1 MIPPEEINESPSE
14 QEPEKEELPSTTTET
29 TTATDT
35 EVTLQLGD
43 IISIEDPSDEN
54 TNNQQFFIKY
64 VDPSKVKL
72 VNIKTNDVLVLPIHE
87 NKIIGDGT
95 ITRIRLLYR
104 NQYPEYTKQNNL
116 SIHDW
121 LKIIFHDKLI
131 IAQIVQVEGD
141 MVELR
146 QYPDNTPLFINFNY
160 HGIPEELGI
169 VAIEMVE
176 DPTTRRR
183 LTTSSGE
190 DSSLSEILSE
200 EKEDH
205 RKSMNRLVEATDK
218 ITFGNENRVKSES
231 ESNTHKLFDMESLRL
246 ELINDLLSKTGER
259 NLNNINKTVDN
270 IIQLTEEYTVVD
282 EYGNIKGP
290 RQFGFNYKPLIP
302 FFKHFQ
308 TKLPWILPVVINKKI
323 RMTEESTDTPNETNI
338 YDWVRRMKQWEQ
350 SYRENPQMGAGFT
363 NKYKTYV
370 SDMNSQLVPFFQP
383 DKNSSSV
390 SLLNTQ
396 DIYTTT
402 AAYDINTIYSKDV
415 TDKYDTLD
423 FPALSTV
430 YTSGVDPDPMVIN
443 SIIALPK
450 PVIQFSRS
458 VLRGTDQLVR
468 SNLNM
473 GSASYSEILKHVKLN
488 EVVIDVNDISKVDH
502 TTLLNNNK
510 VNHYTLRNDNV
521 NQGEVLDDKVKYDNY
536 VKFLNKMVPNLSD
549 LLEAMK
555 STSEGLLSLLSI
567 SKYLEPFLINENT
580 ITYTQ
585 SKLMKAFVQK
595 EIAQYSENFRANQT
609 AVKQIKDC
617 QETPR
622 LLNDFSLIQTL
633 AISQRQEILN
643 SYHIDDLK
651 GKIFSN
657 SELYLSLLGSDAG
670 VLFFDSLSK
679 ESVGL
684 LSDGFQ
690 TTIQED
696 LLNNPLSAE
705 VANNACQ
712 TIVLAKQY
720 SKLEDLVND
729 NQTDKIYFDSAYDNT
744 NYGFLSDYESERAS
758 KSESEFKAF
767 LTKEIGEK
775 LGITEPAAIEYLIQ
789 TLMSGRKLVLNGQYA
804 KLIPNLGPSV
814 RSKVTYYVR
823 KNNKWTLDK
832 SPNLS
837 QLVMDADSM
846 CNLQSSCIENSKDE
860 CVSTQSNKKELQAQL
875 LKQMSDEFDKK
886 YQMAND
892 ALRLKLA
899 FDYSNSLSTLPLKQN
914 IARNQKLKYNAEK
927 YKLAVS
933 IQRER
938 ESNIALSSARLLETS
953 PFAGILRGILNNQD
967 EFTRNQNIVEFTRK
981 FTRPPQSTENMAYLY
996 CKDSNLPLFPTCVY
1010 EVAMNYMEFLD
1021 NPEHYNKSVIELIK
1035 LLKGKLSEED
1045 ENFIVDP
1052 NTGWRLY
1059 PSSYLLETHV
1069 ELLLKDDEEEPE
1081 QEELGEE
1088 EEEQELGS
1096 YTIDLNDDLNI
1107 ITSNTIDWLCHA
1119 AHITN
1124 FKHEQKEMAIKI
1136 VSDRTNFKHNLLSKN
1151 LLFIILGA
1159 FLIAVQTSIPSIKTE
1174 KTFPGCESSFSG
1186 YPLEQVDTTNVS
1198 GLKYVSCIAVKS
1210 AEHHRN
1216 KLLWNAL
1223 RVKHNNKY
1231 TNKIMSDWDVQ
1242 GLIKAEI
1249 EQFKKTAIVRNK
1261 INKKIRYNIL
1271 NAQKQIKRPIKPEL
1285 GILPPQGMI
1294 KLHGISNVSSEI
1306 RKDVS
1311 MRPEIIFVMKSK
1323 IQLFSLA
1330 IQETIQNVLN
1340 THTSRLYADEYFDKQ
1355 TTDTI
1360 RTYNSVVADLS
1371 EHLNQLKTIVT
1382 ASTLFD
1388 KPKLYPPTWNY
1399 SSDLSQ
1405 MTIYTAFVHFC
1416 HFRTDVSLSEELNMF
1431 CGNKPADITRKNTT
1445 LEIIQKMKAVN
1456 PNFDKYNID
1465 KLQRLLIHIGRQ
1477 YMYNVFDTS
1486 IITVTVKEEE
1496 NAEEPEEM
1504 DPHKKQE
1511 EEQELAIEAKTQ
1523 DKIIPFLYNM
1533 TKSSGKEEATTDLFH
1548 FLYFQIPEL
1557 INKISDF
1564 METTD
1569 NTKQYR
1575 VQNLKNLLFFNPP
1588 GTKISEDNLHK
1599 MAYFLRAAI
1608 DNIAGTYVNRILKS
1622 YCYVTTSGLS
1632 FVNEYCSK
1640 LNPFYGMDDLKQL
1653 ILSKI
1658 FKRCEY
1664 LINLKNKAYCY
1675 SELRLKQLPICLL
1688 LNQYYFLKVMEMYI
1702 IVFHEQHAL
1711 TADSKR
1717 ELNKTELV
1725 DLLKTFLVMTEADK
1739 SEVFFKTRNKN
1750 NLDVLETEILKSE
1763 KNNSQRANLSKR
1775 KFIFKYKEEKER
1787 ETLSGSSS
1795 DSDSDSSS
1803 GSSSSSSSGSSSGSS
1818 SDSDS
1823 GSDSDF

>member
-1 MIPPEEINESPSE
+1 MIPPEEINESSPPNSE
-14 QEPEKEELPSTTTET
+14 QIIPVKTDEPQEEEPQEEELPVKQEN
-29 TTATDT
+29 T
-35 EVTLQLGD
+35 EVSLQLGD

-54 TNNQQFFIKY
+54 TNDQPFFIKY
-64 VDPSKVKL
+64 VDSRKLKL
-72 VNIKTNDVLVLPIHE
+72 VNIKTIEPLVLSIHE

-95 ITRIRLLYR
+95 ITGIRLLYR
-104 NQYPEYTKQNNL
+104 NQYPAYTKQNNL
-116 SIHDW
+116 ATQQW

-131 IAQIVQVEGD
+131 IAQIINMEGD
-141 MVELR
+141 MIELR
-146 QYPDNTPLFINFNY
+146 QYPDNTSLFINFNY
-160 HGIPEELGI
+160 QGIPEELGI
-169 VAIEMVE
+169 AAIEMVE

-190 DSSLSEILSE
+190 DGSLSELLSD
-200 EKEDH
+200 DH
-205 RKSMNRLVEATDK
+205 RNSMNRLVEATDK
-218 ITFGNENRVKSES
+218 ITFGNDISKSDD
-231 ESNTHKLFDMESLRL
+231 SNTHKLFDVESLRV

-259 NLNNINKTVDN
+259 NMNNINKTVDR

-290 RQFGFNYKPLIP
+290 RQLGFNYKPLIP
-302 FFKHFQ
+302 FFKYFQ
-308 TKLPWILPVVINKKI
+308 TKLSWILPVVINKKI
-323 RMTEESTDTPNETNI
+323 KMTEESIDTTTTNETNI
-338 YDWVRRMKQWEQ
+338 YDWVRRMKQLEQ
-350 SYRENPQMGAGFT
+350 SYRENPQVGAEFT

-370 SDMNSQLVPFFQP
+370 SDMNSQLVPFLQP
-383 DKNSSSV
+383 DKNSSAV

-402 AAYDINTIYSKDV
+402 AGYDVNTVYSKEV
-415 TDKYDTLD
+415 TDKYDGTLE
-423 FPALSTV
+423 FPALTTV
-430 YTSGVDPDPMVIN
+430 YTTGPDSDSMVIN

-450 PVIQFSRS
+450 PVIQFSRA
-458 VLRGTDQLVR
+458 VLKGTNQLVR

-473 GSASYSEILKHVKLN
+473 VGAASYSEILRHVKLN

-502 TTLLNNNK
+502 TMLLNNNK
-510 VNHYTLRNDNV
+510 INHFILRNDNV
-521 NQGEVLDDKVKYDNY
+521 NKGEDNKVKHENY

-555 STSEGLLSLLSI
+555 STSEGHLSLLSI

-585 SKLMKAFVQK
+585 SKLMKTFIQK
-595 EIAQYSENFRANQT
+595 EIAKYSENFRANQT
-609 AVKQIKDC
+609 AVKQIKDG

-622 LLNDFSLIQTL
+622 LLNDFSLINTL
-633 AISQRQEILN
+633 AITQKQEILN

-651 GKIFSN
+651 GKVFSN
-657 SELYLSLLGSDAG
+657 SELYLSFLSSDAG

-679 ESVGL
+679 ESIGL

-696 LLNNPLSAE
+696 LLNSPLSAE
-705 VANNACQ
+705 LAGDACQ

-720 SKLEDLVND
+720 SKLEDLLND
-729 NQTDKIYFDSAYDNT
+729 NQSDKVYFDSAYDNT
-744 NYGFLSDYESERAS
+744 NYGFVSDYESERAS
-758 KSESEFKAF
+758 KSESEFKVF

-775 LGITEPAAIEYLIQ
+775 LGITEPATIEYLIQ

-804 KLIPNLGPSV
+804 KLIPNVGPSIS
-814 RSKVTYYVR
+814 SKVTYYVR

-846 CNLQSSCIENSKDE
+846 CNLQSSCVENSKNE

-899 FDYSNSLSTLPLKQN
+899 FDYTNSLSTMPLKQN

-927 YKLAVS
+927 YKFAIS

-938 ESNIALSSARLLETS
+938 ESNIALSSTVLHESS
-953 PFAGILRGILNNQD
+953 PFAGIIKGILDNKD
-967 EFTRNQNIVEFTRK
+967 EFTRNQNIVEFTHK

-996 CKDSNLPLFPTCVY
+996 CKDSNLPLLPACIY
-1010 EVAMNYMEFLD
+1010 EVAMNYVEFLD
-1021 NPEHYNKSVIELIK
+1021 NREHYNKSVIELIK
-1035 LLKGKLSEED
+1035 LLKGKLSEDD
-1045 ENFIVDP
+1045 ENYIVDP

-1059 PSSYLLETHV
+1059 PASYLLETHV
-1069 ELLLKDDEEEPE
+1069 ELLLLKDGGEAEAK
-1081 QEELGEE
+1081 EE
-1088 EEEQELGS
+1088 EEELDS
-1096 YTIDLNDDLNI
+1096 YTVDLEDDLNI

-1124 FKHEQKEMAIKI
+1124 FKQEQKEMAIKI

-1186 YPLEQVDTTNVS
+1186 YPLEQVDTSNVS

-1216 KLLWNAL
+1216 KLLWHAI
-1223 RVKHNNKY
+1223 RVKHNKN
-1231 TNKIMSDWDVQ
+1231 TTKIMSDWDVQ
-1242 GLIKAEI
+1242 GLIRTEI
-1249 EQFKKTAIVRNK
+1249 EHFKKTAIVRNK

-1271 NAQKQIKRPIKPEL
+1271 NAQKQLKRPFKPEVRM
-1285 GILPPQGMI
+1285 LPPQVHL
-1294 KLHGISNVSSEI
+1294 KLNGLSNVSSEI

-1311 MRPEIIFVMKSK
+1311 LRPEITFVMKSK
-1323 IQLFSLA
+1323 IRLFSLA

-1340 THTSRLYADEYFDKQ
+1340 TQTSRLYADDYFDKQ
-1355 TTDTI
+1355 TTDSI
-1360 RTYNSVVADLS
+1360 RSSNSVVADLS
-1371 EHLNQLKTIVT
+1371 EHLNQLKTLVT
-1382 ASTLFD
+1382 AFTLFD
-1388 KPKLYPPTWNY
+1388 KPKLYPQTWNY

-1431 CGNKPADITRKNTT
+1431 CGNKPNDITRKNTT
-1445 LEIIQKMKAVN
+1445 LEIIQKMKTIN
-1456 PNFDKYNID
+1456 PNFDNYNID
-1465 KLQRLLIHIGRQ
+1465 KLQRLLAHIGRQ
-1477 YMYNVFDTS
+1477 YMYNVFDAS

-1496 NAEEPEEM
+1496 NTEEP

-1511 EEQELAIEAKTQ
+1511 EEQELAIEAKTS
-1523 DKIIPFLYNM
+1523 DKIIPFLYNI
-1533 TKSSGKEEATTDLFH
+1533 TKSSGKDEATTELFH

-1575 VQNLKNLLFFNPP
+1575 VQNLKNMLFFSPQ
-1588 GTKISEDNLHK
+1588 GSKISEDNLHK

-1608 DNIAGTYVNRILKS
+1608 DNIAGTYANRILKS
-1622 YCYVTTSGLS
+1622 YCYVTTSGLP
-1632 FVNEYCSK
+1632 FVHEYCSK
-1640 LNPFYGMDDLKQL
+1640 LNSFYGMDDLKQL

-1675 SELRLKQLPICLL
+1675 SELRMKNLPICLL
-1688 LNQYYFLKVMEMYI
+1688 LNQYYYLKVMEMYVL
-1702 IVFHEQHAL
+1702 VFNEQHAL

-1725 DLLKTFLVMTEADK
+1725 DLLKTFLVMTDADK
-1739 SEVFFKTRNKN
+1739 SDVFFKKLNKN
-1750 NLDVLETEILKSE
+1750 NLGVLETEMLELDKKKLPGPILSNFVFHSE
-1763 KNNSQRANLSKR
+1763 
-1775 KFIFKYKEEKER
+1775 ER
-1787 ETLSGSSS
+1787 EETSSSSSSSSES
-1795 DSDSDSSS
+1795 DSDSDS
-1803 GSSSSSSSGSSSGSS
+1803 
-1818 SDSDS
+1818 DLDL
-1823 GSDSDF
+1823 

>member
-1 MIPPEEINESPSE
+1 MIPPPEEINESSPQSNTE
-14 QEPEKEELPSTTTET
+14 QINPVKTEEPQKEELPLKEGENTEGEN
-29 TTATDT
+29 T
-35 EVTLQLGD
+35 EVSLQLGD

-54 TNNQQFFIKY
+54 TNSQLFFIKY
-64 VDPSKVKL
+64 LDSRKLKL
-72 VNIKTNDVLVLPIHE
+72 VNMKTVDTLVLPIHE

-95 ITRIRLLYR
+95 ITGIRLLYR
-104 NQYPEYTKQNNL
+104 NQSPEYTKQNNL
-116 SIHDW
+116 AIHQW

-131 IAQIVQVEGD
+131 IAQIINMEGD
-141 MVELR
+141 MIELR
-146 QYPDNTPLFINFNY
+146 QYPDNTSLFINFNY
-160 HGIPEELGI
+160 QGIPEELGI
-169 VAIEMVE
+169 AAIEMVE

-190 DSSLSEILSE
+190 DASLSELLSD
-200 EKEDH
+200 DH
-205 RKSMNRLVEATDK
+205 RNSMNRLVEATDK
-218 ITFGNENRVKSES
+218 ITFGNEYSTS
-231 ESNTHKLFDMESLRL
+231 ADSNTNRLFDAESLRV

-259 NLNNINKTVDN
+259 NLNNINKTVDR
-270 IIQLTEEYTVVD
+270 IVQLTEEYTVVD
-282 EYGNIKGP
+282 DYGNIKGP
-290 RQFGFNYKPLIP
+290 RQLGFNYKPLIP
-302 FFKHFQ
+302 FFKYFQ

-323 RMTEESTDTPNETNI
+323 KMTEEAVDTTNETNI
-338 YDWVRRMKQWEQ
+338 YDWVRRMKQLELA
-350 SYRENPQMGAGFT
+350 YTENPQVGAEFT

-370 SDMNSQLVPFFQP
+370 SDMNSQLIPFLP
-383 DKNSSSV
+383 PSSAV

-402 AAYDINTIYSKDV
+402 AGYDVNNIYSKDV
-415 TDKYDTLD
+415 TDKYDGTLE
-423 FPALSTV
+423 FPALTTV
-430 YTSGVDPDPMVIN
+430 YTTGLDPDPMVIN

-458 VLRGTDQLVR
+458 VLKGTNQLVR

-473 GSASYSEILKHVKLN
+473 GVASYSEILKHVKLN

-502 TTLLNNNK
+502 TMLLNNNK
-510 VNHYTLRNDNV
+510 VNHYILRNDNV
-521 NQGEVLDDKVKYDNY
+521 NKGEVLDDKVKHENY
-536 VKFLNKMVPNLSD
+536 VKFLNKMVPNLRD

-555 STSEGLLSLLSI
+555 TTTEGHLSLLSI

-585 SKLMKAFVQK
+585 SKLMKTFIQK
-595 EIAQYSENFRANQT
+595 EISKYSENFRANQT
-609 AVKQIKDC
+609 VVKQIKDG

-622 LLNDFSLIQTL
+622 LLNDFSLINTL
-633 AISQRQEILN
+633 AITQRQEILN

-651 GKIFSN
+651 GKVFSN
-657 SELYLSLLGSDAG
+657 SELYLSFLNSDSG

-679 ESVGL
+679 ESIGL

-705 VANNACQ
+705 VAGDACQ

-720 SKLEDLVND
+720 SKLEDLLND
-729 NQTDKIYFDSAYDNT
+729 NQTDKIYFDRAYDNT
-744 NYGFLSDYESERAS
+744 NYGFLGDYESERGS
-758 KSESEFKAF
+758 KSESEFKVF

-775 LGITEPAAIEYLIQ
+775 LGITEPTAIEYLIQ

-804 KLIPNLGPSV
+804 KLIPNVGPSV
-814 RSKVTYYVR
+814 SSKVTYYVR

-846 CNLQSSCIENSKDE
+846 CNLQSSCVENSKNE

-875 LKQMSDEFDKK
+875 LKQMSEEFDKK

-899 FDYSNSLSTLPLKQN
+899 FDYTNSLSTMPLKQN

-927 YKLAVS
+927 YKLSIS
-933 IQRER
+933 IQKER
-938 ESNIALSSARLLETS
+938 ESNIALSSATMLEKS
-953 PFAGILRGILNNQD
+953 PFAGIIKGILDNKD
-967 EFTRNQNIVEFTRK
+967 EFTRNQNIVEFTHK
-981 FTRPPQSTENMAYLY
+981 FTRPPQSTENMDYLY
-996 CKDSNLPLFPTCVY
+996 CKDSNLRLLPSCVY
-1010 EVAMNYMEFLD
+1010 EVAMNYVECLD
-1021 NPEHYNKSVIELIK
+1021 NREYYNKSVIELIK
-1035 LLKGKLSEED
+1035 VLKGTHGEDD
-1045 ENFIVDP
+1045 ENYIVDP

-1059 PSSYLLETHV
+1059 PAAYLSETHTHI
-1069 ELLLKDDEEEPE
+1069 EISNDDEQEPDEEP
-1081 QEELGEE
+1081 LD
-1088 EEEQELGS
+1088 S
-1096 YTIDLNDDLNI
+1096 YMVDLEDDLNI
-1107 ITSNTIDWLCHA
+1107 IIANTIDWLCHA

-1124 FKHEQKEMAIKI
+1124 FKQEQKEMAIKI

-1186 YPLEQVDTTNVS
+1186 YPLEQVDTANVS

-1210 AEHHRN
+1210 AEQHRH
-1216 KLLWNAL
+1216 KLMWNAV
-1223 RVKHNNKY
+1223 RVKHKNTTKL
-1231 TNKIMSDWDVQ
+1231 MSESDIQ
-1242 GLIKAEI
+1242 GFIRAEI
-1249 EQFKKTAIVRNK
+1249 EHFKKTAIVRNK

-1271 NAQKQIKRPIKPEL
+1271 NAQKQLKKPFKPEVRM
-1285 GILPPQGMI
+1285 LPPQGII
-1294 KLHGISNVSSEI
+1294 KLNGLSNVSSEI

-1311 MRPEIIFVMKSK
+1311 LRPEIIFVMKSK
-1323 IQLFSLA
+1323 IRLFSLA
-1330 IQETIQNVLN
+1330 IQETVQNVLN
-1340 THTSRLYADEYFDKQ
+1340 TQTSRLYADEYFDKQ
-1355 TTDTI
+1355 TTDSI
-1360 RTYNSVVADLS
+1360 RSSNSVVADLS
-1371 EHLNQLKTIVT
+1371 EHLNQLKTLVT
-1382 ASTLFD
+1382 ASVLLD
-1388 KPKLYPPTWNY
+1388 KPKLYPQTWNY

-1486 IITVTVKEEE
+1486 IITVTVKPKTEEE
-1496 NAEEPEEM
+1496 EPGAV
-1504 DPHKKQE
+1504 DPHQKQE
-1511 EEQELAIEAKTQ
+1511 EEQELAIEAKTN
-1523 DKIIPFLYNM
+1523 DKIIPFLYNT
-1533 TKSSGKEEATTDLFH
+1533 TKSSGKDEATTDLFH

-1575 VQNLKNLLFFNPP
+1575 GQSLKNLLVFSPQ
-1588 GTKISEDNLHK
+1588 GSKISEDNLHK

-1608 DNIAGTYVNRILKS
+1608 DNLAGTYANRIIKS
-1622 YCYVTTSGLS
+1622 YCYVTTSGLP
-1632 FVNEYCSK
+1632 FVHEYCSK
-1640 LNPFYGMDDLKQL
+1640 LNSFYGMDDLKQL

-1664 LINLKNKAYCY
+1664 LIKLKNKAYCY
-1675 SELRLKQLPICLL
+1675 SELRMKNLPICLL

-1702 IVFHEQHAL
+1702 VVFHEQHAS
-1711 TADSKR
+1711 TTDSKR

-1739 SEVFFKTRNKN
+1739 SDVFFKKLNIDNRV
-1750 NLDVLETEILKSE
+1750 VLENKILLELDE
-1763 KNNSQRANLSKR
+1763 KKPFSRNPILSN
-1775 KFIFKYKEEKER
+1775 FVFDSER
-1787 ETLSGSSS
+1787 ETSESSS
-1795 DSDSDSSS
+1795 SESGSDSDSSS
-1803 GSSSSSSSGSSSGSS
+1803 GS
-1818 SDSDS
+1818 
-1823 GSDSDF
+1823 DSDF

>member
-1 MIPPEEINESPSE
+1 MSMIPPEEINESPPDSHE
-14 QEPEKEELPSTTTET
+14 VKTDEEPQKEEIMPTKEEN
-29 TTATDT
+29 T
-35 EVTLQLGD
+35 EVSLQLGD
-43 IISIEDPSDEN
+43 IISIEDPSNEN
-54 TNNQQFFIKY
+54 TNNELFFIKY
-64 VDPSKVKL
+64 ADPRKLKL
-72 VNIKTNDVLVLPIHE
+72 VNIKTVETLVLPIHE

-95 ITRIRLLYR
+95 ITGIRLLYR
-104 NQYPEYTKQNNL
+104 NPHPEYTKQNNFA
-116 SIHDW
+116 IHQW

-131 IAQIVQVEGD
+131 IAQILNLEGD

-146 QYPDNTPLFINFNY
+146 QYPDNTSLFINFNY
-160 HGIPEELGI
+160 QGIPEELGI
-169 VAIEMVE
+169 AAIEMVE
-176 DPTTRRR
+176 DPTTRKR

-190 DSSLSEILSE
+190 DSASSELLLL
-200 EKEDH
+200 DD

-218 ITFGNENRVKSES
+218 ITFESDNVKSDS
-231 ESNTHKLFDMESLRL
+231 SVNKLFNMESLRV
-246 ELINDLLSKTGER
+246 ELINDLLSKAGER
-259 NLNNINKTVDN
+259 NLIHINRMVDR

-290 RQFGFNYKPLIP
+290 KQLGFNYKPLIS
-302 FFKHFQ
+302 FFKYFQ

-323 RMTEESTDTPNETNI
+323 KMTEDKMDSTNETNI
-338 YDWVRRMKQWEQ
+338 YDWVRRMKQLELA
-350 SYRENPQMGAGFT
+350 YKENPQVGAEFT

-370 SDMNSQLVPFFQP
+370 SDMNSQLIPFFQP

-396 DIYTTT
+396 DIYTVT
-402 AAYDINTIYSKDV
+402 AGYDVNTIYSKDV

-430 YTSGVDPDPMVIN
+430 YTTGLEPDPMVIN

-458 VLRGTDQLVR
+458 VLRGTNQLVR

-473 GSASYSEILKHVKLN
+473 GAASYSEVLKHVKLN
-488 EVVIDVNDISKVDH
+488 EVVIDVNDISKINH

-510 VNHYTLRNDNV
+510 INHYILRNDNV
-521 NQGEVLDDKVKYDNY
+521 NKGEVLDDKKKHENY
-536 VKFLNKMVPNLSD
+536 VKFLNKLVPNLSD
-549 LLEAMK
+549 LLESMM
-555 STSEGLLSLLSI
+555 STSEGHLSLLSI

-585 SKLMKAFVQK
+585 SKLMKTFIQK
-595 EIAQYSENFRANQT
+595 EIAKYSENFRANQT

-622 LLNDFSLIQTL
+622 LLNDFSLINTL

-651 GKIFSN
+651 GKVFSN
-657 SELYLSLLGSDAG
+657 SELYLSFLSSDAG

-679 ESVGL
+679 ESIGL

-705 VANNACQ
+705 VASDACQ

-720 SKLEDLVND
+720 SKLEDLLSD

-744 NYGFLSDYESERAS
+744 NYGFLGDYESERAS
-758 KSESEFKAF
+758 KSESEFKVF

-775 LGITEPAAIEYLIQ
+775 LGITEPTAIEYLIQ

-804 KLIPNLGPSV
+804 KLIPNVGPSV
-814 RSKVTYYVR
+814 SSKVTYYVR

-846 CNLQSSCIENSKDE
+846 CNLQSSCVENSKNE

-875 LKQMSDEFDKK
+875 LKQMSEEFDKK

-899 FDYSNSLSTLPLKQN
+899 FDYTNSLSTMPLKQN
-914 IARNQKLKYNAEK
+914 IVRNQKLKYNAEK
-927 YKLAVS
+927 YKFAISV
-933 IQRER
+933 QRER
-938 ESNIALSSARLLETS
+938 ESNIALSSVALLESS
-953 PFAGILRGILNNQD
+953 PFVGIIKGILDNKD
-967 EFTRNQNIVEFTRK
+967 EFTRNQNIVEFTHK
-981 FTRPPQSTENMAYLY
+981 FTRPPQSTENLAYLY
-996 CKDSNLPLFPTCVY
+996 CKDSNLPLLPSCIY
-1010 EVAMNYMEFLD
+1010 QVAMNYVEFLD
-1021 NPEHYNKSVIELIK
+1021 NREHYPKSVIELVK
-1035 LLKGKLSEED
+1035 LLKGTVSEDD
-1045 ENFIVDP
+1045 ENYIVDP
-1052 NTGWRLY
+1052 KTGWRLY
-1059 PSSYLLETHV
+1059 PSAYLSETHM
-1069 ELLLKDDEEEPE
+1069 ELLKDKYEKSNSN
-1081 QEELGEE
+1081 EE
-1088 EEEQELGS
+1088 EEAMDA
-1096 YTIDLNDDLNI
+1096 YTIDLDDDLNI

-1124 FKHEQKEMAIKI
+1124 FKKEQKDMAIKI

-1216 KLLWNAL
+1216 KLLWNAI
-1223 RVKHNNKY
+1223 RVKHKN
-1231 TNKIMSDWDVQ
+1231 TTKIMSDWDVQ
-1242 GLIKAEI
+1242 GFIRTEI
-1249 EQFKKTAIVRNK
+1249 EHFKKTAIVRNK

-1271 NAQKQIKRPIKPEL
+1271 NAQKQLKRPFKL
-1285 GILPPQGMI
+1285 GVGILPPQGDI
-1294 KLHGISNVSSEI
+1294 KLNGLSNVSSEI
-1306 RKDVS
+1306 KKDVS
-1311 MRPEIIFVMKSK
+1311 LRPEVIFVMKSK
-1323 IQLFSLA
+1323 IRLFSLA
-1330 IQETIQNVLN
+1330 VQETIQNVLN
-1340 THTSRLYADEYFDKQ
+1340 AHTSRLYADEYFDKQ
-1355 TTDTI
+1355 TADSI
-1360 RTYNSVVADLS
+1360 RTSNSVVADLS
-1371 EHLNQLKTIVT
+1371 EHLNQLKTLVT
-1382 ASTLFD
+1382 ASSFIN
-1388 KPKLYPPTWNY
+1388 KPKLYSQTWNH

-1416 HFRTDVSLSEELNMF
+1416 HFRTDVSLSDELNMF
-1431 CGNKPADITRKNTT
+1431 CGNKPTDIIRKNTT

-1456 PNFDKYNID
+1456 PNFEKYNID
-1465 KLQRLLIHIGRQ
+1465 KLQRLLAHIGRQ
-1477 YMYNVFDTS
+1477 HMYNVFDSS
-1486 IITVTVKEEE
+1486 IITVTVKKEE
-1496 NAEEPEEM
+1496 NTEESEEM
-1504 DPHKKQE
+1504 EPHKKQE
-1511 EEQELAIEAKTQ
+1511 EEQELAIEAKTN
-1523 DKIIPFLYNM
+1523 DKIIPFLYNT
-1533 TKSSGKEEATTDLFH
+1533 TKSSGKDEATTDLFH

-1575 VQNLKNLLFFNPP
+1575 VQSLKNLLFFSPQ
-1588 GTKISEDNLHK
+1588 GSKIGEDNLHK

-1608 DNIAGTYVNRILKS
+1608 DNIAGTYANRILKS
-1622 YCYVTTSGLS
+1622 YCYVTTSGLP
-1632 FVNEYCSK
+1632 FIHEYCSR
-1640 LNPFYGMDDLKQL
+1640 LNPFYGMEDLKQL

-1675 SELRLKQLPICLL
+1675 SELRMKNLPICLL

-1702 IVFHEQHAL
+1702 LVFNEQHAS
-1711 TADSKR
+1711 TMESKK

-1725 DLLKTFLVMTEADK
+1725 NLLKTFLVMTEADK
-1739 SEVFFKTRNKN
+1739 SDVFFKKLNKN
-1750 NLDVLETEILKSE
+1750 NLVVLEMEMIARDSLNKKNKPE
-1763 KNNSQRANLSKR
+1763 KQLLSK
-1775 KFIFKYKEEKER
+1775 FTKEEKEKR
-1787 ETLSGSSS
+1787 ETSSGSSSESDSGSES
-1795 DSDSDSSS
+1795 DSDSDS
-1803 GSSSSSSSGSSSGSS
+1803 
-1818 SDSDS
+1818 
-1823 GSDSDF
+1823 DSDF

>member
-1 MIPPEEINESPSE
+1 MIPPEEINESPPDSE
-14 QEPEKEELPSTTTET
+14 QIKTDEPQKEELPTN
-29 TTATDT
+29 ATDT
-35 EVTLQLGD
+35 EVSLQLGD
-43 IISIEDPSDEN
+43 IIGIEDPSDEN

-64 VDPSKVKL
+64 VDSSKLKL
-72 VNIKTNDVLVLPIHE
+72 VNIKTNDTIVLPIHQ

-95 ITRIRLLYR
+95 ITGIRLLYR

-116 SIHDW
+116 STNDW
-121 LKIIFHDKLI
+121 LKIIFHDTLI
-131 IAQIVQVEGD
+131 IAQILNVEGD
-141 MVELR
+141 MIELR

-169 VAIEMVE
+169 AAIEMVQ
-176 DPTTRRR
+176 DPTIRKR
-183 LTTSSGE
+183 LTTSSGQ

-200 EKEDH
+200 DKEDH
-205 RKSMNRLVEATDK
+205 RKSMNRLIDATDK
-218 ITFGNENRVKSES
+218 ITFGNENSSTSES
-231 ESNTHKLFDMESLRL
+231 KPHKLFDMESLRV
-246 ELINDLLSKTGER
+246 ELVNDFLSKAGER
-259 NLNNINKTVDN
+259 NLNIINKTVDR

-290 RQFGFNYKPLIP
+290 KQLGFNYKPLIP
-302 FFKHFQ
+302 FFKYFQ

-323 RMTEESTDTPNETNI
+323 KMTEEATDTTNETNI
-338 YDWVRRMKQWEQ
+338 YDWVRRMKQMEQ
-350 SYRENPQMGAGFT
+350 SYRENPQVGAEFT

-396 DIYTTT
+396 DIHTVTAGYDVNTT
-402 AAYDINTIYSKDV
+402 YSKDV

-423 FPALSTV
+423 FPALTTV
-430 YTSGVDPDPMVIN
+430 YTTGLDPDPLVIN
-443 SIIALPK
+443 SIITLPK

-458 VLRGTDQLVR
+458 VLKGTDQLVK

-473 GSASYSEILKHVKLN
+473 GSASYSGILKHVKLN

-502 TTLLNNNK
+502 ITLLNNSK
-510 VNHYTLRNDNV
+510 VNHYILRNDNV
-521 NQGEVLDDKVKYDNY
+521 NKGEVLDDKTKHENY
-536 VKFLNKMVPNLSD
+536 VKFLNKMVPNLND
-549 LLEAMK
+549 LLETMK
-555 STSEGLLSLLSI
+555 STSEGHLSLLSI

-585 SKLMKAFVQK
+585 SKLMKTFIQK
-595 EIAQYSENFRANQT
+595 EIAKYSENFRANQT
-609 AVKQIKDC
+609 AVKQIKDS

-651 GKIFSN
+651 GRIFSN
-657 SELYLSLLGSDAG
+657 SELYLTFLGSDAG

-679 ESVGL
+679 ESIGL

-705 VANNACQ
+705 VASNACE
-712 TIVLAKQY
+712 TIVIAKQY

-729 NQTDKIYFDSAYDNT
+729 NQTDKVYFDSAYDNT
-744 NYGFLSDYESERAS
+744 NYGFLGDYESERAS
-758 KSESEFKAF
+758 KSESEFKHF
-767 LTKEIGEK
+767 LTQEIGEK
-775 LGITEPAAIEYLIQ
+775 LGITEPSAIEYLIQ

-814 RSKVTYYVR
+814 SSKVSYYVR
-823 KNNKWTLDK
+823 KNNKWSLDK

-846 CNLQSSCIENSKDE
+846 CNLQSSCVENSKNE

-892 ALRLKLA
+892 ALRLRLA
-899 FDYSNSLSTLPLKQN
+899 FDYSYSLSTLPLKLN

-927 YKLAVS
+927 YKFAIS

-938 ESNIALSSARLLETS
+938 ESNIALSSAMLLETS
-953 PFAGILRGILNNQD
+953 PFAGILKGILSNKD
-967 EFTRNQNIVEFTRK
+967 EFTRNQNIVEFTHK

-996 CKDSNLPLFPTCVY
+996 CKDSNLRLLPSCVY
-1010 EVAMNYMEFLD
+1010 EVAMNYVEFLD
-1021 NPEHYNKSVIELIK
+1021 NREHYNKSVIELIK
-1035 LLKGKLSEED
+1035 LLKGKLSEDD
-1045 ENFIVDP
+1045 ENYIVDP

-1059 PSSYLLETHV
+1059 PAAYLSETHV
-1069 ELLLKDDEEEPE
+1069 ELLLKDEEEPK
-1081 QEELGEE
+1081 EE
-1088 EEEQELGS
+1088 EEELDTYS
-1096 YTIDLNDDLNI
+1096 VDLEDDLNI

-1124 FKHEQKEMAIKI
+1124 FKREQKEMAIKI
-1136 VSDRTNFKHNLLSKN
+1136 VSDRASFKHNLLSKN

-1210 AEHHRN
+1210 AEHHRK
-1216 KLLWNAL
+1216 KLLWSAI
-1223 RVKHNNKY
+1223 RVKHNNKN
-1231 TNKIMSDWDVQ
+1231 TTKIMSEWDVQ
-1242 GLIKAEI
+1242 SLIRAEI
-1249 EQFKKTAIVRNK
+1249 EHFKKTAIVRNK
-1261 INKKIRYNIL
+1261 INKKIRYNII
-1271 NAQKQIKRPIKPEL
+1271 NAQKQLKRPFKPEV
-1285 GILPPQGMI
+1285 GMLPPQVII
-1294 KLHGISNVSSEI
+1294 KLNGISNVSSEI

-1311 MRPEIIFVMKSK
+1311 LRPEIIFVLKSK
-1323 IQLFSLA
+1323 IRLFSLA

-1360 RTYNSVVADLS
+1360 RASDSVVADLS
-1371 EHLNQLKTIVT
+1371 EHLNQLKTLVT

-1388 KPKLYPPTWNY
+1388 KPKLYPQTWNY

-1431 CGNKPADITRKNTT
+1431 CGNKPTDITRKNTT
-1445 LEIIQKMKAVN
+1445 LEIIQKMKVAN
-1456 PNFDKYNID
+1456 PNFDKYNLD
-1465 KLQRLLIHIGRQ
+1465 KLQRLLAHIGRQ

-1496 NAEEPEEM
+1496 SAEEPEEV
-1504 DPHKKQE
+1504 DQHKKQE
-1511 EEQELAIEAKTQ
+1511 EEQELAIEARTN
-1523 DKIIPFLYNM
+1523 DKIIPFLYNI

-1575 VQNLKNLLFFNPP
+1575 VQNLKNLLFFSPQ
-1588 GTKISEDNLHK
+1588 GSKIGEDNLHK

-1608 DNIAGTYVNRILKS
+1608 DNIAGTYVNRIIKS

-1664 LINLKNKAYCY
+1664 LLNLKNKAYCY
-1675 SELRLKQLPICLL
+1675 SELKMKHLPICLL

-1702 IVFHEQHAL
+1702 LVFKEQHAL
-1711 TADSKR
+1711 TTDSKR

-1739 SEVFFKTRNKN
+1739 SEVFFKTFNKN
-1750 NLDVLETEILKSE
+1750 HLGGLETEILEAENKR
-1763 KNNSQRANLSKR
+1763 QRPNLSKR
-1775 KFIFKYKEEKER
+1775 KLIFKYKEENER
-1787 ETLSGSSS
+1787 ETSSGSSS
-1795 DSDSDSSS
+1795 DSDSDS
-1803 GSSSSSSSGSSSGSS
+1803 GFYSS

-1823 GSDSDF
+1823 DSDSDF